1 MMESHSYKISHSP
14 GLICFNLSHHA
25 VDTSSLYIHSPFI
38 ISHECFF
45 LLLML
50 FYMGNS
56 FDVFALFS
64 HPCKFMRWKKHQ
76 KMKDWAK
83 YLFEGDW
90 ATCLS
95 FFVCLRHTHKM
106 YTIWASEDCLILWDD
121 GYNEVLWSVTSHGPF
136 LISLRGNSTNWQT
149 CCCKVFTVQS
159 FSIQLPLNDKK
170 STLLVCNTYWKK
182 IEFSVQI
189 DGFEGGL
196 WQSFFSCPF
205 PMIQWKTYSKV
216 WNVNN
221 GENAFLVSQKPK
233 LCHYTHSP

>member
-1 MMESHSYKISHSP
+1 M
-14 GLICFNLSHHA
+14 N
-25 VDTSSLYIHSPFI
+25 V
-38 ISHECFF
+38 FF
-45 LLLML
+45 LLLVL

-106 YTIWASEDCLILWDD
+106 YAIWASEDCLILWDD

-149 CCCKVFTVQS
+149 CCCKVFTVIQHS
-159 FSIQLPLNDKK
+159 APTQRQKEYIVSLQHILKKNWIFSPDWWIWRGFMTIILFVSVSND
-170 STLLVCNTYWKK
+170 
-182 IEFSVQI
+182 
-189 DGFEGGL
+189 
-196 WQSFFSCPF
+196 
-205 PMIQWKTYSKV
+205 PMKNIFQGMKC
-216 WNVNN
+216 
-221 GENAFLVSQKPK
+221 E
-233 LCHYTHSP
+233 

>member
-1 MMESHSYKISHSP
+1 M
-14 GLICFNLSHHA
+14 N
-25 VDTSSLYIHSPFI
+25 V
-38 ISHECFF
+38 FF
-45 LLLML
+45 LLLVL

-106 YTIWASEDCLILWDD
+106 YAIWASEDCLILWDD

-149 CCCKVFTVQS
+149 CCCKVFTVIQHS
-159 FSIQLPLNDKK
+159 APTQRQKEYIVSLQHILKKNWIFSPDWWIWRGFMTIILFVSVSNEKHIPRYEMWIMEK
-170 STLLVCNTYWKK
+170 TLFWWVKNPNYAIIRTAHRHVRKVVEK
-182 IEFSVQI
+182 I
-189 DGFEGGL
+189 
-196 WQSFFSCPF
+196 
-205 PMIQWKTYSKV
+205 
-216 WNVNN
+216 
-221 GENAFLVSQKPK
+221 
-233 LCHYTHSP
+233 YTFGWI

>member
-45 LLLML
+45 LLLVV

-106 YTIWASEDCLILWDD
+106 YAIWASEDCLILWDD

-149 CCCKVFTVQS
+149 CCCKVFTVIQHSAPTQRQKEYIVSLQHILKKKLNFQS
-159 FSIQLPLNDKK
+159 RLMDLKGVYDNH
-170 STLLVCNTYWKK
+170 
-182 IEFSVQI
+182 
-189 DGFEGGL
+189 
-196 WQSFFSCPF
+196 SFRVRF
-205 PMIQWKTYSKV
+205 QWKTYSKV

-221 GENAFLVSQKPK
+221 GENSFLVSQKPK